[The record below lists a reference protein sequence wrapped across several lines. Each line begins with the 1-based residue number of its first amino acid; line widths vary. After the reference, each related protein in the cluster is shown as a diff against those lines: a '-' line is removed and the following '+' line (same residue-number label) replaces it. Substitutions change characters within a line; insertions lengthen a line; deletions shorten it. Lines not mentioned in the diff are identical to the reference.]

1 MLRHS
6 NQRKYS
12 CSKCSKSFY
21 GKRDLYTHNRIHT
34 GEKPFKCHICSY
46 ACAIKGNLTKHMKR
60 HRKGDHIPEHKY
72 KGHQITGALTEKTDV
87 DEEDTE
93 SSDKQTMARVTL
105 ENENCGK
112 QSDELQSSSYDFKS
126 QARDINM
133 KGVNNEIK
141 RLEPV
146 SYVEAH
152 ISVNTHT
159 NNSNNTNVERT
170 SLETTNLNSDSHVT
184 NDFNNRVMCQLTNMD
199 SANYSLIPIEEASS
213 LYENNQT
220 IDNGNSHLLY
230 HSDIYY

>member
-1 MLRHS
+1 
-6 NQRKYS
+6 
-12 CSKCSKSFY
+12 
-21 GKRDLYTHNRIHT
+21 
-34 GEKPFKCHICSY
+34 
-46 ACAIKGNLTKHMKR
+46 MKR

-93 SSDKQTMARVTL
+93 SCDKQTMARVTL
-105 ENENCGK
+105 ENEECVK
-112 QSDELQSSSYDFKS
+112 QSVELQSSSYDLKS

-133 KGVNNEIK
+133 KGGNNEIK
-141 RLEPV
+141 RLDPV
-146 SYVEAH
+146 SYVEAD

-159 NNSNNTNVERT
+159 NNSNNTNVERI

-184 NDFNNRVMCQLTNMD
+184 NDFNNRVMCQLTNMG
-199 SANYSLIPIEEASS
+199 SANYSLIPIEEASN

-220 IDNGNSHLLY
+220 IDNGSNLLY